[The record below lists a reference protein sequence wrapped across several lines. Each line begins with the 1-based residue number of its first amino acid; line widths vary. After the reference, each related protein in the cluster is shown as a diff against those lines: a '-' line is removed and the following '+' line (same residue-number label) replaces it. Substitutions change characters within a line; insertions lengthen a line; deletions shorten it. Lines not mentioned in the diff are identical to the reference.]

1 MTERD
6 EDALADM
13 VDFAADSMDL
23 LGDLDHTDLEKDKRS
38 RYAVIRAVEIVGE
51 AATRISDETRERL
64 STLPW
69 RQIIGM
75 RHVVIHGYDAIKLD
89 VVVDVVRNRMPL
101 LIAEISKVLG
111 DRK

>member
-1 MTERD
+1 
-6 EDALADM
+6 
-13 VDFAADSMDL
+13 
-23 LGDLDHTDLEKDKRS
+23 
-38 RYAVIRAVEIVGE
+38 VEIVGE

-75 RHVVIHGYDAIKLD
+75 RHVVIHGYDAMKLD

-101 LIAEISKVLG
+101 LIAEMSKVLG

>member
-13 VDFAADSMDL
+13 VEFASNSMDL
-23 LGDLDHTDLEKDKRS
+23 LGDLDRTDLEADMRS

-51 AATRISDETRERL
+51 AATRVSDDTRRRL

-75 RHVVIHGYDAIKLD
+75 RHMVIHGYDAIRLD
-89 VVVDVVRNRMPL
+89 VVVDVVRNRMPI

>member
-1 MTERD
+1 M
-6 EDALADM
+6 
-13 VDFAADSMDL
+13 
-23 LGDLDHTDLEKDKRS
+23 RS

-51 AATRISDETRERL
+51 AATRVSDDTRRRL

-75 RHVVIHGYDAIKLD
+75 RHMVIHGYDAIRLD
-89 VVVDVVRNRMPL
+89 VVVDVVRNRMPI